1 MLPAVTDIT
10 YLVSGIIKNLP
21 TIDKLVKIMVSCCDL
36 SMVIETSD
44 TADEIDKNKE
54 VVIETYNFNGL
65 IKEEMRIF
73 YLRRRKLQENLTKLY
88 GLV

>member
-21 TIDKLVKIMVSCCDL
+21 TIDKLVKIMGSCCDL
-36 SMVIETSD
+36 STVIETSD

-65 IKEEMRIF
+65 IKEEIRIF